1 MKSFIRIGLTALPPH
16 SLLLPEARFAHLC
29 WWPRC
34 AFPSEPFGFH
44 TMSSKD
50 LEARVSCTVGGSFS
64 CRYTNTEHTLII
76 SHESIHIIL
85 DTPRASLHSP
95 LRYSVTPLRP
105 VSLGPSPLFPERL
118 ASSVNTI
125 MSLPQHGPRDVLM
138 FLSLFFLPFQDRQ
151 SLLVSLGF

>member
-64 CRYTNTEHTLII
+64 CRYSNTEHTLII

-105 VSLGPSPLFPERL
+105 VSTLFLRQGLSLKLG
-118 ASSVNTI
+118 SSVQLEWTA
-125 MSLPQHGPRDVLM
+125 SEPPTGLPASAAQQPK
-138 FLSLFFLPFQDRQ
+138 
-151 SLLVSLGF
+151 